1 MEAHEML
8 RTVYD
13 DVSPKQ
19 VAQEMGISL
28 SLAYKWAEPPEPGR
42 GSGSTNP
49 LERMAS
55 LISAA
60 KDDRLI
66 KWLCRKAGGFFVRNP
81 AASRDDYAELVP
93 ATNEILQQ
101 FADLL
106 AAITESAGDHCITKE
121 ETKEIR
127 RHWDELKTFTEGF
140 VRACEEGDFDKVR
153 KAQVPGW

>member
-8 RTVYD
+8 RAVYD

-19 VAQEMGISL
+19 VATGMGISL

-42 GSGSTNP
+42 GSGTTNP
-49 LERMAS
+49 LERMAG
-55 LISAA
+55 LIAAA

-66 KWLCRKAGGFFVRNP
+66 KWLCRRAGGFFVKNP
-81 AASRDDYAELVP
+81 AAARGDYEELVP

-106 AAITESAGDHCITKE
+106 AAITESAGDHRITAK

-127 RHWDELKTFTEGF
+127 RHWDELKSFTEGF
-140 VRACEEGDFDKVR
+140 VRACEDGDFDKAR
-153 KAQVPGW
+153 QPLRPR